1 MLLKE
6 RAGHKKCRNKCDA
19 QPLSYIL
26 IPILPQYMWSPGF
39 VQLSGLP
46 PSSRLLANILCLFT
60 PDLRILDGGLPT
72 KVQSVPVLPWPQD
85 NASSVQIR
93 SASGLLGWA
102 KHSVQNFIFLRYSPN
117 AQRCHFR
124 VANKI
129 PEVST
134 LAGPLRG
141 EEKEE
146 GKNYCSLYV
155 FLCVHWWRL

>member
-93 SASGLLGWA
+93 SASGLLGRA

-124 VANKI
+124 ALQIKYRSFYASRTTVWYRKRQLQLGYGWKSEMPVI
-129 PEVST
+129 
-134 LAGPLRG
+134 GD
-141 EEKEE
+141 
-146 GKNYCSLYV
+146 
-155 FLCVHWWRL
+155 W

>member
-1 MLLKE
+1 
-6 RAGHKKCRNKCDA
+6 
-19 QPLSYIL
+19 
-26 IPILPQYMWSPGF
+26 

-93 SASGLLGWA
+93 SASGLLGRA

-134 LAGPLRG
+134 LAGPLYSRLAIRP
-141 EEKEE
+141 EV
-146 GKNYCSLYV
+146 LYV
-155 FLCVHWWRL
+155 QYISYFKDYVIKNRFQVSVKK